1 MSWFAVGPE
10 AVAAAANSL
19 AGVGSTISAANV
31 VAALQTAGVPA
42 AAADQVSAAIAA
54 FWGSHAHGYQN
65 IGTQMSAF
73 HDQFVQALSGSGA
86 AYANA
91 EAAAAS
97 PLQELL
103 GVINAPTQ
111 QLLGRPLIGDGA
123 DGGTV
128 GGVGQAGGAGGL
140 LYGNCL
146 LYTSPSP
153 RD

>member
-10 AVAAAANSL
+10 AVAAAAHSL
-19 AGVGSTISAANV
+19 AGVGSTISEANAAARET
-31 VAALQTAGVPA
+31 AAVPA

-54 FWGSHAHGYQN
+54 FWGSHGQGYQN
-65 IGTQMSAF
+65 ISAQMSAF

-103 GVINAPTQ
+103 GNAV
-111 QLLGRPLIGDGA
+111 RRA
-123 DGGTV
+123 
-128 GGVGQAGGAGGL
+128 
-140 LYGNCL
+140 
-146 LYTSPSP
+146 
-153 RD
+153 